1 MTENHG
7 RGVMQG
13 PSRHLVAERC
23 TIIRGDDFVA
33 GSLAAYKRGRNP
45 YVKTKFYCPHCRL
58 ANVPAT
64 PYESKADFR
73 AHVQGCGYRATVGE
87 AANGTA

>member
-13 PSRHLVAERC
+13 PARHLVAERC
-23 TIIRGDDFVA
+23 TLIRGDDFVA
-33 GSLAAYKRGRNP
+33 AYKQGRNP

-58 ANVPAT
+58 ANVLAT
-64 PYESKADFR
+64 PYVAKADFR
-73 AHVQGCGYRATVGE
+73 AHVQGCAYRAKQEGGTV
-87 AANGTA
+87 NGNA